1 MAAPA
6 DTINAPLEV
15 QQSSPATP
23 SESPAPA
30 EPSTTKP
37 IHSLVLD
44 TGPLIKNDPP
54 ADVLRARAE
63 QLYILPSVLPE
74 IRDAATRTRVETTLM
89 PFVTVRAPR
98 PASIKIITDFARR
111 TGDLEVLS
119 RPDIQVL
126 ALAYELECERNGGDW
141 RLRSTPGQK
150 TLNGKPPSKEGEV
163 KEGETPAQ
171 PAEGQETQEQPSA
184 ESQTN
189 QAPETLLEQ
198 TVEQLSIEESGEKKS
213 DDTPA
218 ADATTKTEEIQP
230 ADDDKVEEVVVVEDD
245 GEDSDD
251 LKDENDDEEDDG
263 GWITPSN
270 VKKHKAKDTNTSTS
284 SGAAP
289 KTLQAAV
296 LTSDFAMQN
305 VALRMNLN
313 LVSPALTRISHLRTW
328 VLRCHGCF
336 QITRAMD
343 RRFCPSCGQP
353 TLLRAACTVD
363 DRTGALTVHL
373 KRNFQWNNRGN
384 VYSVPKPVHGSANG
398 RAPKTKGTHGG
409 KNGWGRDLILS
420 EDQKEYTR
428 AHDEQ
433 RRQRKKDI
441 MDDDFL
447 PGLISGDRAGAG
459 GKIRVGAGRNINGR
473 KKR

>member
-6 DTINAPLEV
+6 DTVDAPLEV
-15 QQSSPATP
+15 QHSSPATP

-74 IRDAATRTRVETTLM
+74 IRDVATRTRVETTLM

-171 PAEGQETQEQPSA
+171 PAESQETQEQPSA

-189 QAPETLLEQ
+189 QAPETSLEQ

-213 DDTPA
+213 DDTTA
-218 ADATTKTEEIQP
+218 ADATTKTEETQP
-230 ADDDKVEEVVVVEDD
+230 ANEDHVEEVVVVEDD

-251 LKDENDDEEDDG
+251 LKDENDEDEDDG

-328 VLRCHGCF
+328 
-336 QITRAMD
+336 
-343 RRFCPSCGQP
+343 P